1 MTQGEASVEAA
12 DQQPTTTADG
22 GMVVTVSLSERA
34 TVALYVICDEL
45 SVTYAE
51 AVSRALQVHAAT
63 MTQGEVYPVE
73 VNPVADAMAKAAKVD
88 PKLPCSFMWDAWDRL
103 EEAVRQLQVLG
114 GQVDRLSFS
123 MCLDKVVLDYLANPA
138 GYRLNARSL
147 PVKAL

>member
-1 MTQGEASVEAA
+1 MTQGESSVEAGEQPAIDA
-12 DQQPTTTADG
+12 DDDV
-22 GMVVTVSLSERA
+22 VVTVSLGAAA
-34 TVALYVICDEL
+34 TAALHTICNDL
-45 SVTYAE
+45 SLTYAE

-63 MTQGEVYPVE
+63 MTQREVYPVE

-88 PKLPCSFMWDAWDRL
+88 PKLPYSLMLDAWDRL

-123 MCLDKVVLDYLANPA
+123 MCLDKAVLDYLADPA
-138 GYRLNARSL
+138 GYRLNARAL